1 LAILLVEGVE
11 VMMDSGSGRDAGA
24 VWDINAGIAAKPH
37 ILADWRALIV
47 VPGYCQQDKRQC
59 RTMPDRAT
67 QAAALLDD
75 RTPGLA

>member
-1 LAILLVEGVE
+1 
-11 VMMDSGSGRDAGA
+11 MD
-24 VWDINAGIAAKPH
+24 AGIAAKPH

-59 RTMPDRAT
+59 RTMPNRAT
-67 QAAALLDD
+67 PADRLDD